1 MKAAKVKAAETKTV
15 YVHQCA
21 TFSTSVPRVMKITLP
36 RMPWEAK
43 EEVKEAA

>member
-1 MKAAKVKAAETKTV
+1 MKKPVETKTV

-21 TFSTSVPRVMKITLP
+21 TFSTSTPRIMRITLP
-36 RMPWEAK
+36 RMPWEPK